1 VTDGN
6 GNFTATITLEP
17 ASSRVGF
24 GSNSLQLQATWTD
37 PTRAV
42 VTKVSTIRIGTSA
55 NPITL
60 GTSFTVGAPDVEFA
74 IVVSLQDDDAPT
86 GYTDDDYTTDTETP
100 FAVDSPVTPS
110 RGPNITA
117 DVVVKLVDR
126 ALCGQ
131 LTFCFATFDS
141 IANVDTLSRENA
153 VQLNATEK
161 ELLTAGAQTI
171 CSAIS
176 VGRRGQN
183 PLPSWSACRFSLP
196 DANMYAITAC
206 SSDSC
211 SSIFRCCHQAQ
222 TKFESLKQDPA
233 SVILVKVCVLI
244 STAVAP
250 AAPAPLTVSG

>member
-1 VTDGN
+1 VTDAN

-17 ASSRVGF
+17 PSSRVGF
-24 GSNSLQLQATWTD
+24 GSNTLQLQATWTD
-37 PTRAV
+37 PTRSV

-74 IVVSLQDDDAPT
+74 IVVSLQEDDAPT
-86 GYTDDDYTTDTETP
+86 GYDYDYTTDTP
-100 FAVDSPVTPS
+100 FAVDSSLLSSPVTPS
-110 RGPNITA
+110 PGPNITA

-131 LTFCFATFDS
+131 LPFCFATFDS
-141 IANVDTLSRENA
+141 IANVDTFSRENA

-176 VGRRGQN
+176 VGRRGQS

-211 SSIFRCCHQAQ
+211 SSIFRCCHQAR
-222 TKFESLKQDPA
+222 TKFELLKQDPA
-233 SVILVKVCVLI
+233 SVILVYCC
-244 STAVAP
+244 STCCTSSINSQRLV
-250 AAPAPLTVSG
+250 